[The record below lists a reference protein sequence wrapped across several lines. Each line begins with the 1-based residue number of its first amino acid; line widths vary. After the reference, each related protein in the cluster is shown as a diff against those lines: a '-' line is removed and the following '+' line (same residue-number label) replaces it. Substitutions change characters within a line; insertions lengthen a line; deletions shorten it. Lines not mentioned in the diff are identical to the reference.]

1 MIKNDIKVWLIKQM
15 LIALLCVAE
24 FSGTKFMSLNNET
37 YMARPPLIDLNLF
50 ELKYF
55 PFMISLGLD
64 KCSGS
69 CTSVND
75 INTCSK

>member
-1 MIKNDIKVWLIKQM
+1 
-15 LIALLCVAE
+15 
-24 FSGTKFMSLNNET
+24 
-37 YMARPPLIDLNLF
+37 MARPPLIDLNLF